1 MKVETHMKNV
11 KLLIDYLFS
20 YPELQ
25 DLILQE
31 ILIFQDHV
39 LVSFLA

>member
-1 MKVETHMKNV
+1 MKVETHIKNV
-11 KLLIDYLFS
+11 TLVIVYLFS

-31 ILIFQDHV
+31 ISIFQDHV